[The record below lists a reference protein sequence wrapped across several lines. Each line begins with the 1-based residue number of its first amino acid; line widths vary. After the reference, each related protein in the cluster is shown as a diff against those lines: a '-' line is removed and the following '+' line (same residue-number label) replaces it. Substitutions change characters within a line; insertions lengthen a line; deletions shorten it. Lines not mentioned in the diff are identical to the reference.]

1 MKKLLLMMVVLVVS
15 MTVAAQTY
23 NNPRQGQASKNLK
36 VIKVERTSNSTV
48 VYLKYTP
55 ENANT
60 KSWINATP
68 ILTDEATGKVYTATA
83 ALNFKWGSK
92 YVGTATYKIE
102 FPPLPRNTS
111 VVTFKESPK
120 AQNGW
125 VVRNIALPIQN
136 NTSTTNK
143 SATST
148 KPAASNNPPTNKP
161 KVYDKNALLTNG
173 YNISFENPSQTANNR
188 LYKVT
193 KVIRSNKSTIVH
205 LRYTG
210 QGSTGNVVI
219 GSLVDYDTEKRWSV
233 NRGLNFSILGSSYDG
248 PYTFKIEYPAIP
260 LSVSTLSIR
269 VNTKTVVE
277 NIKVPIRTR

>member
-1 MKKLLLMMVVLVVS
+1 MMVVLVVS

-23 NNPRQGQASKNLK
+23 NNPRQGQATKNLK

-55 ENANT
+55 TNPEA
-60 KSWINATP
+60 KSWINSGP
-68 ILTDEATGKVYTATA
+68 VLIDEATGKAYTATA
-83 ALNFKWGSK
+83 PLNFKWNTR
-92 YVGTATYKIE
+92 YVGNATYKIE

-111 VVTFKESPK
+111 VVTFKESSK
-120 AQNGW
+120 AQNVW
-125 VVRNIALPIQN
+125 TVQNIALPVQTG
-136 NTSTTNK
+136 TSTTN
-143 SATST
+143 
-148 KPAASNNPPTNKP
+148 KPAASNNPPANKP

-219 GSLVDYDTEKRWSV
+219 GSLVDYDTEKSWSA
-233 NRGLNFSILGSSYDG
+233 NRGLNFSTLGSSYDG